1 MIETALTITLAI
13 LLVIS
18 CAGWSWWLWKQ
29 SSQILNQAQ
38 ALRIFK
44 QLNDELDARVQTRVK
59 IVNKQILSGEPGLG
73 QGVMV
78 NAGADSLTTE
88 QPPISMTALL
98 DDAHE
103 VERELKR
110 YKNPEVDY
118 DKRDAFG
125 DYEEA

>member
-59 IVNKQILSGEPGLG
+59 IINKTLLPESPGLG

-78 NAGADSLTTE
+78 NSGADILSTE

-103 VERELKR
+103 LERELKR
-110 YKNPEVDY
+110 YKNPDVDY
-118 DKRDAFG
+118 EKRDSFG